1 MNNDLLDLKQ
11 NSDYSYPRDL
21 EVPAKSFFW
30 LNVDYLEINLVLV
43 SFLEAVLPAGDWVS
57 RGIVTLGVAVGS
69 THLGPS
75 KNITDK

>member
-1 MNNDLLDLKQ
+1 MTCWTLNKIQ
-11 NSDYSYPRDL
+11 IIPRDR
-21 EVPAKSFFW
+21 EDPAKSFFW
-30 LNVDYLEINLVLV
+30 LNVDYLEINLVFV

-75 KNITDK
+75 KNITD